1 MVRKFLGLG
10 KSWCESGPQESHN
23 KKNTG
28 SAHMKNRFRNTV
40 LFIAGSIVVAA
51 LLGAPSTARAAD
63 LGALL
68 VSVQAGGDI
77 R

>member
-1 MVRKFLGLG
+1 
-10 KSWCESGPQESHN
+10 
-23 KKNTG
+23 
-28 SAHMKNRFRNTV
+28 MKNRFRNTV

-68 VSVQAGGDI
+68 VSLQASGAI